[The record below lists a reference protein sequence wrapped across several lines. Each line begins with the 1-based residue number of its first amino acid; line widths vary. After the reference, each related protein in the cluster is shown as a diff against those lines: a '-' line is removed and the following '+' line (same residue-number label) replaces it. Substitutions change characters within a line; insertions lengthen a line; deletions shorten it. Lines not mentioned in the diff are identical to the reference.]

1 MVAYLYNVSHNDRAL
16 EPAARKQQYIAKTP
30 ATKSYELMIQKTSE
44 MSAKWG
50 LAICVQT
57 LEIPK
62 QPGR

>member
-1 MVAYLYNVSHNDRAL
+1 MFLIMTELLSQQL
-16 EPAARKQQYIAKTP
+16 ENQPYIAKTP